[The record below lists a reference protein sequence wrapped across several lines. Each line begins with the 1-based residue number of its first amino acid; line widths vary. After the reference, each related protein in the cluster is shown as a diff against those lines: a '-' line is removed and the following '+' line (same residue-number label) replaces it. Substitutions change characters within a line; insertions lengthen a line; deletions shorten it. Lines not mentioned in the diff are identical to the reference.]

1 MLARIFIDRPRFAMV
16 ISIVLTLAGAVSL
29 FVLPV
34 EQYPDVTPPEVHIG
48 TRYPGASAEVLAAT
62 VAAPLEEE
70 MNGVDNMIYM
80 QSECDNQG
88 NYSLTVTFEVG
99 TDLDMCLVKVQ
110 NRVSQAQPKLPTE
123 VTQQGVS
130 VSSRSSGMLG
140 IVMFF
145 SPKGSHD
152 RFFMSDYVY
161 TYIKDDLMRIPG
173 VGGTTVFGAKFAMRV
188 WLDVDRLNALG
199 ISPDEVVAAI
209 RSQNV
214 QASVGMVGAS
224 PGNDNHQ
231 LVYALQTM
239 GRLNDPKEFEN
250 IIVRTNDQGGLV
262 RLKNIG
268 RVEKGAD
275 QYS

>member
-140 IVMFF
+140 T
-145 SPKGSHD
+145 
-152 RFFMSDYVY
+152 SDG
-161 TYIKDDLMRIPG
+161 KMRAPAWLSNKPNAEPG
-173 VGGTTVFGAKFAMRV
+173 
-188 WLDVDRLNALG
+188 L
-199 ISPDEVVAAI
+199 
-209 RSQNV
+209 
-214 QASVGMVGAS
+214 
-224 PGNDNHQ
+224 NDNRQ
-231 LVYALQTM
+231 SQ
-239 GRLNDPKEFEN
+239 
-250 IIVRTNDQGGLV
+250 
-262 RLKNIG
+262 
-268 RVEKGAD
+268 
-275 QYS
+275 